1 MYHLP
6 GIVPDDKATVSK
18 LLEAEADAR
27 LSVVMKTI
35 IETVL
40 SKGNVRGNWHEFLLR
55 DVFGFSLVSDT
66 GNASEGDL
74 IGHAGELIE
83 ARLITDKSGTYVSRS
98 SNAGAK
104 RDRKMTDEDLV
115 FIRSKVWVFSYFE
128 QGASESVTM
137 FVSGNYVANVVEG
150 RGRNFKFS
158 KKAALKEF
166 LGIEIKPIRKLQNPK
181 KKPQKEFE
189 LDSI

>member
-1 MYHLP
+1 
-6 GIVPDDKATVSK
+6 
-18 LLEAEADAR
+18 
-27 LSVVMKTI
+27 
-35 IETVL
+35 
-40 SKGNVRGNWHEFLLR
+40 
-55 DVFGFSLVSDT
+55 
-66 GNASEGDL
+66 
-74 IGHAGELIE
+74 
-83 ARLITDKSGTYVSRS
+83 
-98 SNAGAK
+98 
-104 RDRKMTDEDLV
+104 
-115 FIRSKVWVFSYFE
+115 
-128 QGASESVTM
+128 M